1 MTLTKWP
8 RNFLFRHHNWQ
19 LSTVTK
25 LTICCTVA
33 VLQFSRGIPHPIKI
47 LLYLYINIEFNFDYC
62 RINFGT
68 ATLQHCNT
76 RVVFS
81 RISWPPNCGQECH
94 DQMTLMT
101 HHDRS
106 HFLKSI
112 YSVFIFRESHY
123 TGSCHTLSFLMYAQ
137 GVLSVK
143 NSVICMNFSTLAKE
157 AGKHIRPFLVHIR
170 SSFSKM

>member
-1 MTLTKWP
+1 MTAWFSFSP
-8 RNFLFRHHNWQ
+8 SQ
-19 LSTVTK
+19 LAT
-25 LTICCTVA
+25 LNCHEAHYLLHCCSVA
-33 VLQFSRGIPHPIKI
+33 VLERHSPSHKNTSIFIYKYRVQFW
-47 LLYLYINIEFNFDYC
+47 LLQNQFWNC
-62 RINFGT
+62 NT
-68 ATLQHCNT
+68 ATRELSFPES
-76 RVVFS
+76 VD
-81 RISWPPNCGQECH
+81 PPNCGQECH

-112 YSVFIFRESHY
+112 NSVFIFRESHY

-170 SSFSKM
+170 SSFSKI